1 MITRTFNNQTTFGTV
16 AEGKLEQQAMIW
28 SQYDPLTTKN
38 INLYFRFISG
48 GFGLAVDVLCQ
59 VVLEDVIIG
68 EFSTQS
74 DRTLQ
79 DILDSQDY
87 STVNNCEVVVSD
99 YVSPYINSFEN

>member
-16 AEGKLEQQAMIW
+16 AEGKLEQNAMVW

-48 GFGLAVDVLCQ
+48 GFGVAVDVLCQ
-59 VVLEDVIIG
+59 VVLEGVVIG

-79 DILDSQDY
+79 DILDSEDY
-87 STVNNCEVVVSD
+87 TTVNSCEPTINE
-99 YVSPYINSFEN
+99 YITPYINSFE